1 MNTTPNPFEELMK
14 MSDSWAKELAPLT
27 EAFEKMMPV
36 MPKAAMD
43 AFMGKEANPNGLDT
57 KSRLLLTLQGLTI
70 QGAKAE
76 PQIRMTLRHLLEA
89 DATEQ
94 EINETIALAGLFG
107 GAPAMTKALELFA
120 EVQEDKT

>member
-57 KSRLLLTLQGLTI
+57 KSRLLLTLLGLTI

-76 PQIRMTLRHLLEA
+76 PQLRMTLRHLLEA

>member
-1 MNTTPNPFEELMK
+1 
-14 MSDSWAKELAPLT
+14 
-27 EAFEKMMPV
+27 
-36 MPKAAMD
+36 
-43 AFMGKEANPNGLDT
+43 
-57 KSRLLLTLQGLTI
+57 
-70 QGAKAE
+70 
-76 PQIRMTLRHLLEA
+76 MTLRHLLEA